1 VLSKYP
7 KLRCES
13 KIATLAVKLA
23 KEAIFG
29 DKILVQCTV
38 VGERTLPGLPVKE
51 VNKLKI
57 VLFRQF
63 PQYWKAKHEFES
75 VWKIIVDCVG
85 QACKRLRSK
94 QFK

>member
-1 VLSKYP
+1 MLSKCP

-38 VGERTLPGLPVKE
+38 VGEQTLPGPVKE

-75 VWKIIVDCVG
+75 DHC
-85 QACKRLRSK
+85 
-94 QFK
+94 